1 MNERQIM
8 STVSR
13 ILRRD
18 SRWSKG

>member
-13 ILRRD
+13 IRD
-18 SRWSKG
+18 SRWCEG